1 MTYLGSVW
9 LTKKDPVRGK
19 EYLRIVPLYEGNYGW
34 VNTWVQNW
42 LQYFLQFTS
51 LDTKKIIF
59 WFWLLGT
66 QGRCFDTALFDQ
78 GNKRNPLERYLL
90 I

>member
-51 LDTKKIIF
+51 LDTKKNHF
-59 WFWLLGT
+59 LVLAFGNP
-66 QGRCFDTALFDQ
+66 RSLF
-78 GNKRNPLERYLL
+78 RYSTFRSRE
-90 I
+90 